1 MWTQIPPSYRHAG
14 PQAPTNCGSADTPQL
29 EQGKRESLKPR
40 PLPGPYAKPAAATAA
55 MFGFFSSLPDMGG
68 EPRRLEARTLE
79 AFADHIKSG
88 DVRRIIVLTGA
99 GISTAAGIPDF
110 RSPGT
115 GLYSNLERLNLPH
128 AEAVFDIEYFREHPE
143 PFYYLAKELYPGN
156 FYPTLSHAFIALL
169 HKKGLLHVDF
179 TQNIDCLERHAGVP
193 DSRIVEAHGSFA
205 TQRCIDCRAEFD
217 GDRMRKHV
225 EDGVVPHC
233 DECNGL
239 VKPDIVFFGEP
250 LPAGFRENSHKVVM
264 TDAVI
269 IIGTSLSVYPFA
281 GLADMVPAGVP
292 RLLLNKQRV
301 HRVGDRSDDVV
312 EIGPC
317 DDGVRRLADLLGWR
331 DELEALWRSVVG
343 DKEADRQLG
352 RAAEGPP
359 DLDEEV
365 RKLTEGVETGLKLVE
380 TQSAEKKGENEPN
393 AEQNVQTENN
403 AGVVSKHEDQGPG
416 ALSAIPVTEDKTGD
430 LTVKTNQ
437 ADDGSASSSAD
448 QNTQPARDD
457 LANTAS
463 QHETEAIQ
471 VTDSGDQNASTATP
485 SAAAGSES
493 LKENNHPAK
502 EAESAPPKE
511 AKPDT
516 FPYP

>member
-1 MWTQIPPSYRHAG
+1 
-14 PQAPTNCGSADTPQL
+14 
-29 EQGKRESLKPR
+29 
-40 PLPGPYAKPAAATAA
+40 
-55 MFGFFSSLPDMGG
+55 MFGLFSSLPEMGG

-88 DVRRIIVLTGA
+88 DVRRIVVLTGA

-115 GLYSNLERLNLPH
+115 GLYSNLARLNLPT
-128 AEAVFDIEYFREHPE
+128 AEAIFDIQYFRERPE
-143 PFYYLAKELYPGN
+143 PFYYLAKELYPGK
-156 FYPTLSHAFIALL
+156 FYPTVSHAFIALL

-193 DSRIVEAHGSFA
+193 DSRIIEAHGSFA
-205 TQRCIDCRAEFD
+205 TQRCIDCGAEFD

-233 DECNGL
+233 DGCSGL

-250 LPAGFRENSHKVVM
+250 LPAAFRENSHKVVM
-264 TDAVI
+264 ADMVI

-292 RLLLNKQRV
+292 RLLLNNQHV

-331 DELEALWRSVVG
+331 DELEELWRSIVG
-343 DKEADRQLG
+343 DEEADRQLG

-359 DLDEEV
+359 DLLEEV
-365 RKLTEGVETGLKLVE
+365 RKLTKGVESGLKLVE
-380 TQSAEKKGENEPN
+380 TQSAGKKGESEPK
-393 AEQNVQTENN
+393 AEQKVRKEDS
-403 AGVVSKHEDQGPG
+403 AESVSKHDDQGPS
-416 ALSAIPVTEDKTGD
+416 ALSAFPTPKDKTGD
-430 LTVKTNQ
+430 SVAKTNQ
-437 ADDGSASSSAD
+437 TGDGGASGSAD
-448 QNTQPARDD
+448 QKTQPSGDT
-457 LANTAS
+457 LADTAS
-463 QHETEAIQ
+463 QPEADSIQ
-471 VTDSGDQNASTATP
+471 GTNVGDQKAPSTTP
-485 SAAAGSES
+485 SAAAGSEP
-493 LKENNHPAK
+493 LTENNPAK
-502 EAESAPPKE
+502 EAESARPKE
-511 AKPDT
+511 ADSDGSRP
-516 FPYP
+516 